1 MTEGMRRLWDDKTW
15 VIIWVVLALS
25 FQLKYLVVFAIVW
38 IGFTLVTKMSDYH
51 RCIASSLIA
60 MFITIGFL

>member
-15 VIIWVVLALS
+15 IIIWVVLALS

-38 IGFTLVTKMSDYH
+38 IGFTLTTKLTDYH

-60 MFITIGFL
+60 MIITIGFL

>member
-38 IGFTLVTKMSDYH
+38 VGFTLATKLSDYQ

-60 MFITIGFL
+60 MIITIGFL